1 MYSSSAANSMDI
13 DFWWVGGL
21 RFWKDVGT
29 KVLVFIGA
37 IYFFENDKYL
47 LGPGLRTIRGVMW

>member
-1 MYSSSAANSMDI
+1 MDI